1 MSMLFRKATAADIE
15 GMSRVRLAVHENKLS
30 EPSRV
35 THESYRQMINEK
47 GAGWVC
53 EVVGQ
58 VVGFA
63 IVDITTANVWALFVD
78 PAHEA
83 KGIGRKLHN
92 NMLAW
97 SFAQGLPK
105 LWLGT
110 GPGTRAEKFY
120 RSAGWQEVGKQAN
133 GEIKFEL
140 AQQDFVLE
148 NLD

>member
-1 MSMLFRKATAADIE
+1 MSIQFRRATAEDIE

-30 EPSRV
+30 DPARV
-35 THESYRQMINEK
+35 THECYRQMIDEK

-53 EVVGQ
+53 VVGGEVVG
-58 VVGFA
+58 FT

-83 KGIGRKLHN
+83 KGIGRRLHDE
-92 NMLAW
+92 MLAW
-97 SFAQGLPK
+97 SFMQGLQK

-110 GPGTRAEKFY
+110 SPGTRAERFY
-120 RSAGWQEVGKQAN
+120 RNAGWQEVGKQAN

-140 AQQDFVLE
+140 KQQDLGPKK
-148 NLD
+148 